1 MSKPI
6 KNVFTFF
13 IIIFGFQLYGQS
25 PIQDQ
30 EGDPAYLQSISY
42 YESGRYQAALT
53 GFNHYLKTGKT
64 SSFLVGSHFYLAQM
78 ELEVNQNVQPM
89 IQFMNL
95 HRVAPFYVKALIAL
109 GNYHFHLK
117 EYKHA
122 VPYFYRI
129 RPNNFIGIHL
139 CQYKI

>member
-64 SSFLVGSHFYLAQM
+64 SSFLVGVTFLFGTDGTRGQSKCSA
-78 ELEVNQNVQPM
+78 NDS
-89 IQFMNL
+89 
-95 HRVAPFYVKALIAL
+95 
-109 GNYHFHLK
+109 
-117 EYKHA
+117 
-122 VPYFYRI
+122 
-129 RPNNFIGIHL
+129 IH
-139 CQYKI
+139 